1 MNDIDLDLNID
12 NYSFADVLRLFGLDG
27 SKPVEYQDLK
37 RCRATVDKLHPA
49 RSSLSGAYYELF
61 NNAYAV
67 LYKRTHADADAGAGA
82 GAGADDDTQDL
93 DPEGVAVGAVGA
105 VGAVDVGVDAVRTM
119 PYGFYSVAQSKPRAQ
134 AAAAARQA
142 AVMAAQQDTAA
153 AAAAHRATVTPSSS
167 LLGGIGPQPYS
178 TRMVTIHT
186 EDRDL
191 LKYPFEN
198 LFEVVLPTVVK
209 NVLSMEL
216 VDITLPAFYYN
227 VSDHLQNTKVWFSVP
242 NYFTEPVEIAVP
254 SGCYTPAGLCSALAK
269 ELNEATTNRLY
280 VLGVYVSPLTRYTQ
294 FSVTYNDV
302 KRKFAFHATQDG
314 FILWFDRPSV
324 YECDTGSRHDCWKML
339 KNWGLGYNLGF
350 YKGVYEATMTV
361 PPTGLNLNIAPG
373 DADLTLNITSVKIA
387 DLDVRNTIYME
398 VDAFNWIDEIS
409 PFSIATTDSYGGDFN
424 GRVNNSFA
432 KLVLSSVSNCY
443 VPVKKFKRV
452 LPHMVEKIGRL
463 KFKFRYHNGI
473 LIDFKDQSFDFSLK
487 FECRVNT

>member
-1 MNDIDLDLNID
+1 MNNSNSNNDIDLNID
-12 NYSFADVLRLFGLDG
+12 NYSFADVLKLFRLDG
-27 SKPVEYQDLK
+27 NRPITDKDLK
-37 RCRATVDKLHPA
+37 RCRETADKLHPA
-49 RSSLSGAYYELF
+49 ATSLNGAYYELF
-61 NNAYAV
+61 NAAYKV
-67 LYKRTHADADAGAGA
+67 LDARFKRGSSGSYADTAAAGSDAGA
-82 GAGADDDTQDL
+82 
-93 DPEGVAVGAVGA
+93 
-105 VGAVDVGVDAVRTM
+105 DALSTM
-119 PYGFYSVAQSKPRAQ
+119 PYGFYGVAQSKPWAQ
-134 AAAAARQA
+134 AAEAAREAALQA
-142 AVMAAQQDTAA
+142 KSAVIAS
-153 AAAAHRATVTPSSS
+153 AHQPTVTPSSS
-167 LLGGIGPQPYS
+167 LLGCSAPQPFS

-227 VSDHLQNTKVWFSVP
+227 VSDYLQNTKVWFSVP

-254 SGCYTPAGLCSALAK
+254 SGCYTPTGLCSALAK

-280 VLGVYVSPLTRYTQ
+280 MLGVYASPLTRYTQ

-302 KRKFAFHATQDG
+302 ERKFAFHATHNG

-324 YECDTGSRHDCWKML
+324 YECDTGSRHECWKML

-361 PPTGLNLNIAPG
+361 PSTGMNLNIAPG
-373 DADLTLNITSVKIA
+373 DGDMGMNVTSVKIA
-387 DLDVRNTIYME
+387 DLDVRNTVYME
-398 VDAFNWIDEIS
+398 VDAFNWIDEVS
-409 PFSIATTDSYGGDFN
+409 PFSIATTDTYGGDFN

-432 KLVLSSVSNCY
+432 KLVLSNVSNCY

-473 LIDFKDQSFDFSLK
+473 LVDFKDQSFDFSLK
-487 FECRVNT
+487 FECRVNS